1 MRIGQMLPGGDP
13 GEKHSDSWHSG
24 DPARIRMINHQQ
36 QRYISFS
43 TGERREFG
51 ISMWWRICLFVASLN
66 TTEIKTGVVQ

>member
-1 MRIGQMLPGGDP
+1 MLPGGALERNILTH
-13 GEKHSDSWHSG
+13 GTRETG
-24 DPARIRMINHQQ
+24 ARIRMINHQQ

-51 ISMWWRICLFVASLN
+51 ITMWWRICLFVASLN